1 MSIREYT
8 GDSPLQIGLLGFGTV
23 GKAAEQML
31 EENRD
36 WIERRAGGPLA
47 IKRILVRHP
56 GKHRDDARRL
66 TVDPF
71 EVLDDPDI
79 RIVVEVMGG
88 MDPARHYIL
97 EALRRGKTVI
107 TANKEVM
114 SSCGQEIF
122 RAGDVGRA
130 DIFFEASVCGGIP
143 IIYALKE
150 SLAANRIRSLIGIV
164 NGTTNYILS
173 KMTHEGWD
181 FAPALE
187 DAQAKGYAEA
197 DPSADVE
204 GHDAARKLAI
214 LASIAFG
221 SRVTPNQ
228 VYTEGI
234 ERVTARDIQYARELG
249 WSVKL
254 LAIAKEGDEGLEV
267 RVHPTFLPQDH
278 PLAAV
283 SDAFNA
289 IYVDAEPL
297 GEAMFYGRGAGGKPT
312 ASAILGDVVAA
323 ARNLRSGGR
332 AVSCT
337 CHRELSCRHM
347 SEVSTGYYL
356 RLAVFDRPGVLAR
369 VAQALGDQGVSL
381 TSVLQKLT
389 QGDQA
394 ELVLITHRARE
405 KDVQAAVAELRQLAV
420 VTGILNLIRIEGVV

>member
-1 MSIREYT
+1 MS
-8 GDSPLQIGLLGFGTV
+8 LKIGLLGLGTV
-23 GKAAEQML
+23 GKAAAQML

-36 WIERRAGGPLA
+36 WIERRAGGPLE
-47 IKRILVRHP
+47 IKRILVRRP
-56 GKHRDDARRL
+56 EKYRENADRL

-71 EVLDDPDI
+71 EILDDSEI
-79 RIVVEVMGG
+79 SIVVEVMGG

-114 SSCGQEIF
+114 SRCGQEIF
-122 RAGDVGRA
+122 QASDLGKADV
-130 DIFFEASVCGGIP
+130 FFEASVCGGIP
-143 IIYALKE
+143 VIHALKE

-173 KMTHEGWD
+173 KMTQEGWD
-181 FAPALE
+181 FSQALA
-187 DAQAKGYAEA
+187 DAQAKGYAES
-197 DPSADVE
+197 DPSADVG

-221 SRVTPNQ
+221 SRVTPDQ
-228 VYTEGI
+228 IYTEGI

-249 WSVKL
+249 WTVKL
-254 LAIAKEGDEGLEV
+254 LAIAKEGNEGLEV
-267 RVHPTFLPQDH
+267 RVHPTFLPQKH

-289 IYVDAEPL
+289 IFVDADPL
-297 GEAMFYGRGAGGKPT
+297 GDAMFYGRGAGGKPT

-323 ARNLRSGGR
+323 ARNLRTGGK

-337 CHRELSCRHM
+337 CYRELSCRNM
-347 SEVSTGYYL
+347 SEVSTSYYL

-369 VAQALGDQGVSL
+369 VAKALGDQGVSL

-405 KDVQAAVAELRQLAV
+405 QDVQAAVAELRQLTV
-420 VTGILNLIRIEGVV
+420 VTEVLNLIRIEGVV